1 VGKKSRKTPEPPD
14 PQLVAEA
21 ARLIGAA
28 LAEDV
33 GSGDLTSEVC
43 LPKGLA
49 AAASVVAR
57 QTGLV
62 AGLWLVSMVYR
73 EFDEGVRV
81 ELAVADGQ
89 AVSPAQTLAEVTGRA
104 GSLLA
109 GERAVLNFLQR
120 LSGIATLTRA
130 FVEAVKGTRA
140 VICDTRK
147 TTPGWR
153 RLEKYAVR
161 CGGGTNHRMGLYDE
175 VLIKDSHLALAGK
188 GIAEVVAQARDRAGS
203 EITIEVEVDTLEQ
216 LRDVLALPVDYILLD
231 NMSPEQLRKAVAMR
245 HAAPRQLPP
254 LLEASGG
261 VTLAGVRQIAA
272 AGVDRISVGALTHSA
287 SALDIGMD
295 MAARPAEGEGS

>member
-1 VGKKSRKTPEPPD
+1 MGKSRKTPGPPD
-14 PQLVAEA
+14 AELVAEG

-57 QTGLV
+57 QTGV
-62 AGLWLVSMVYR
+62 TAGLWLLSMVYR
-73 EFDEGVRV
+73 ELDEGVRV
-81 ELAVADGQ
+81 ELAAADGES
-89 AVSPAQTLAEVTGRA
+89 VSPGQTLAEVTGRA

-109 GERAVLNFLQR
+109 GERTVLNFLQR
-120 LSGIATLTRA
+120 LSGIATLTAA
-130 FVEAVKGTRA
+130 FIEAVQGTRA

-175 VLIKDSHLALAGK
+175 VLIKDNHLALAGK
-188 GIAEVVAQARDRAGS
+188 GIAQTVTQARDRAGS
-203 EITIEVEVDTLEQ
+203 KIKIEVEVDTLEQ
-216 LRDVLALPVDYILLD
+216 LRGVLALPVDRILLD
-231 NMSPEQLRKAVAMR
+231 NMSPEQLRQAVAMR
-245 HAAPRQLPP
+245 DAAPRQQAP

-261 VTLAGVRQIAA
+261 VTLASVRQIAA
-272 AGVDRISVGALTHSA
+272 SGVDRISVGALTHSA